1 MIDPYRMMPTDGS
14 AEKSNRPIVH
24 AWCARVNINATHCRT
39 PALLYEMW
47 GVYEI
52 DLWLRYK
59 SKAVDLV
66 RFNRTCKV
74 SLRAGRG
81 RGAVA
86 ASRVAEGGFPS
97 RFA

>member
-1 MIDPYRMMPTDGS
+1 MPS
-14 AEKSNRPIVH
+14 HSRA
-24 AWCARVNINATHCRT
+24 
-39 PALLYEMW
+39 PALPYEMW

-66 RFNRTCKV
+66 WFNRTCKV

-81 RGAVA
+81 RVSGRGGGISFPIRIA
-86 ASRVAEGGFPS
+86 ARLSPIVLPSMQVWPQEIQEGNREHGQQ
-97 RFA
+97 